1 MSFDAYNESDVLIA
15 AVERYFERTGHYPE
29 RILADKIYRNRNNL
43 AYCREHRI
51 RLSGPSL
58 GRPKKNAVTDR
69 KTEYKD
75 NADRIAVERAFA
87 LAKQKYGLGL
97 ITSRLDETTRSS
109 IALSVIAIILF
120 HLYPCLFKTMS
131 ESSPHF
137 LPDLPAACFPQSL
150 PLTVHVSA
158 AY

>member
-1 MSFDAYNESDVLIA
+1 MEKKES
-15 AVERYFERTGHYPE
+15 EQYFERTCHYLE

-109 IALSVIAIILF
+109 IALSVIAMNVDRIN
-120 HLYPCLFKTMS
+120 
-131 ESSPHF
+131 
-137 LPDLPAACFPQSL
+137 
-150 PLTVHVSA
+150 
-158 AY
+158 

>member
-15 AVERYFERTGHYPE
+15 AVERYFERTGHYPD
-29 RILADKIYRNRNNL
+29 RI
-43 AYCREHRI
+43 
-51 RLSGPSL
+51 L

-109 IALSVIAIILF
+109 IALSVIAMNVDRIN
-120 HLYPCLFKTMS
+120 
-131 ESSPHF
+131 
-137 LPDLPAACFPQSL
+137 
-150 PLTVHVSA
+150 
-158 AY
+158 